1 MTMLSR
7 ALAAVA
13 LIITAVSPAFADEE
27 PTPESNATNA
37 IWKAIL
43 AVGEPENS
51 RETLLKEFKAVVEEF
66 PGSPHVKTAKKYAS
80 ILESMIREDRE
91 HKTLT
96 DEQFQ
101 QLTPDN
107 QAREL
112 IFQLRDQNGHQRS
125 DPGNCNIFDV
135 GFFTDNDTSPAHRLR
150 EMGVDAIPALIE
162 SVEDPELS
170 RCVECWRSFTYSH
183 NVLTVGHCCV
193 AILEEMSG
201 QRFFDRKYNHPI
213 SLPGTKRKIEEWWKA
228 TGRDGYHASLFKL
241 TEIASGD
248 SAQAARQLAR
258 VTPEAAVDAIS
269 KAMPRCHNSRVRY
282 DLVNVAASIK
292 SPESTLLLVAIK
304 NSPVTDLSS
313 WWQAI
318 SELWDRGEPN
328 ILDDI
333 IAEWRRLHP
342 AAQQERTGGEC
353 KEDAIT
359 SIIARLA
366 STGSPYAIA
375 ELGKDLDTRSLTQ
388 RSCVLFAFAIVKEDH
403 GGGLTGGGLYPR
415 LGCCPE
421 RLSDEALQLV
431 EQIAGA
437 SLSETKSHRRLTL
450 NWDDHKISEPRLCD
464 IAAYVLATRLPATYS
479 FNLYGP
485 LEARDERLKELERVF
500 KSRKEHQEK
509 Q

>member
-7 ALAAVA
+7 ALAVVA
-13 LIITAVSPAFADEE
+13 LVITAVSPAFADEDS
-27 PTPESNATNA
+27 TPESNATNA
-37 IWKAIL
+37 IWNAIL

-51 RETLLKEFKAVVEEF
+51 RETLLNKFKAVVEKF

-112 IFQLRDQNGHQRS
+112 IFQIRDQNGRQYMQ
-125 DPGNCNIFDV
+125 PGYCNIFDV
-135 GFFTDNDTSPAHRLR
+135 GLFPDRGDSPAHKPR

-170 RCVECWRSFTYSH
+170 RCVEYWRDFTYSH
-183 NVLTVGHCCV
+183 HVLTVGHCSV
-193 AILEEMSG
+193 AILEEISG
-201 QRFFDRKYNHPI
+201 QRFFNRQYNNPVA
-213 SLPGTKRKIEEWWKA
+213 SPGTKQTIEEWWKA

-241 TEIASGD
+241 AEIAGSD

-269 KAMPRCHNSRVRY
+269 KAIPRCHNSGVRY
-282 DLVNVAASIK
+282 DLVNIAAGIK
-292 SPESTLLLVAIK
+292 SPESTLLLATIK
-304 NSPVTDLSS
+304 NSPDTDLSS

-333 IAEWRRLHP
+333 IVEWRRLHP
-342 AAQQERTGGEC
+342 SAQQARSGGER

-366 STGSPYAIA
+366 STGSPQAIA

-403 GGGLTGGGLYPR
+403 GGGLSGGGLYPR
-415 LGCCPE
+415 VGCCPE
-421 RLSDEALQLV
+421 SLSDEALKLV

-437 SLSETKSHRRLTL
+437 SLCETKSHRGLTL
-450 NWDDHKISEPRLCD
+450 NWDDHQISEPRLCD
-464 IAAYVLATRLPATYS
+464 IAAYVLVTRLPATYS
-479 FNLYGP
+479 FDLYAR

-500 KSRKEHQEK
+500 KSRMEHQEK

>member
-7 ALAAVA
+7 ALAVVA
-13 LIITAVSPAFADEE
+13 CIITAVSPALADEE
-27 PTPESNATNA
+27 ATLETDATNA

-51 RETLLKEFKAVVEEF
+51 RETLLNKFKAVAEKFPDSRHVE
-66 PGSPHVKTAKKYAS
+66 TAKQYAS

-125 DPGNCNIFDV
+125 DPGKCNIFDV
-135 GFFTDNDTSPAHRLR
+135 GFLPDKNDSPAHKLL
-150 EMGVDAIPALIE
+150 EMGADAIPALIE
-162 SVEDPELS
+162 SVDDPELS

-183 NVLTVGHCCV
+183 HVLTVGHCSV

-201 QRFFDRKYNHPI
+201 QRFFDQTYPI
-213 SLPGTKRKIEEWWKA
+213 AISVTKQKIEEWWKA
-228 TGRDGYHASLFKL
+228 TGRDGYHASLFRL
-241 TEIASGD
+241 AEIASRD

-258 VTPEAAVDAIS
+258 ATPEAAIDAIS
-269 KAMPRCHNSRVRY
+269 KAIPRCHNSRVRY
-282 DLVNVAASIK
+282 DLVNVAVGIK
-292 SPESTLLLVAIK
+292 SQESTLLLAAIK
-304 NSPVTDLSS
+304 NSPDTDLSS
-313 WWQAI
+313 CWQAI

-342 AAQQERTGGEC
+342 SAQEGRPGSEWS
-353 KEDAIT
+353 EDAIT

-366 STGSPYAIA
+366 STGSPRAIT
-375 ELGKDLDTRSLTQ
+375 ELGKELDTRSLTQ
-388 RSCVLFAFAIVKEDH
+388 RSCVVFAFAIVKENH
-403 GGGLTGGGLYPR
+403 GGGLSGGGLFPHC
-415 LGCCPE
+415 GCCPE
-421 RLSDEALQLV
+421 TLSNEALQLV

-437 SLSETKSHRRLTL
+437 SLSETKSHRGLTL
-450 NWDDHKISEPRLCD
+450 NWDDHQISEPRLCD
-464 IAAYVLATRLPATYS
+464 IAAYVLATRLPSTYS
-479 FNLYGP
+479 FDLYAP

-500 KSRKEHQEK
+500 RSRMEHHKK